1 MEELPLIKHELSS
14 REKFMIVRCHH
25 YFLKEKSEKRAGA
38 QRKVRQRVAECLG
51 ISVSTVARIIAQW
64 NRQFG
69 ENPYNFN
76 DKNILLESENEDSI
90 IDSDESLE

>member
-14 REKFMIVRCHH
+14 GEKFMIVRCHH

-51 ISVSTVARIIAQW
+51 ISVSTVARIIAQ
-64 NRQFG
+64 
-69 ENPYNFN
+69 
-76 DKNILLESENEDSI
+76 
-90 IDSDESLE
+90 

>member
-64 NRQFG
+64 NRQKDPDFPA
-69 ENPYNFN
+69 EP
-76 DKNILLESENEDSI
+76 SI
-90 IDSDESLE
+90 RGKSLQF